1 MAEERRET
9 REEEVARIRSYLG
22 SQSLRRTPAQLIETL
37 QEAQQQFL
45 AAGATI
51 PDALFRTIPRE
62 GEWSAID
69 VLLHMR
75 TMAAFDD
82 SAITAVLERGEQ
94 PPDIQDAIIPAPQEV
109 TRADLL
115 ADLER
120 FRAQLIAV
128 VQRADPQAHLDI
140 TWSHPEFGAMHW
152 REWLLFA
159 RVHTLDHA
167 RQTQATS
174 AALVPQK
181 GGAEHEAGH

>member
-1 MAEERRET
+1 MAEEHHET
-9 REEEVARIRSYLG
+9 RAEEVARVRSYLG
-22 SQSLRRTPAQLIETL
+22 AQSLRRTPAQLTETL

-45 AAGATI
+45 AAVASI

-75 TMAAFDD
+75 TMAAFDE

-94 PPDIQDAIIPAPQEV
+94 PPDIQDAIISAPQGV
-109 TRADLL
+109 TRTGLL
-115 ADLER
+115 AELER

-128 VQRADPQAHLDI
+128 VQHADPQAHLDI

-167 RQTQATS
+167 RQVQAIS
-174 AALVPQK
+174 AALVPQE
-181 GGAEHEAGH
+181 GGAANETGH